1 MTSGNNAEIKDVAA
15 RHGFSE
21 GAARAL
27 LDAMESSRGAM
38 AQFSH
43 PELGGLV
50 QWSRG
55 GMLMIGDMFN
65 NGLKARLSALADELA
80 RSFGADAE
88 TREPE
93 AGLPPMRF
101 ETAARW
107 WPEELGE
114 PASAGAQNG
123 IRYAVFPDK
132 KRLAVERD
140 GRLSIR
146 DTGENQISG
155 VSQSQ
160 GAGSS
165 LRFSGD
171 RGTVDLSALPEV

>member
-1 MTSGNNAEIKDVAA
+1 MTSGRGEDVGDLAA

-21 GAARAL
+21 SAARAL
-27 LDAMESSRGAM
+27 LDAMQSSHGAM

-43 PELGGLV
+43 PELGGMG

-65 NGLKARLSALADELA
+65 NDLKARVGALAGELA
-80 RSFGADAE
+80 RSFGTEADP
-88 TREPE
+88 REPE
-93 AGLPPMRF
+93 SGLPPMHV
-101 ETAARW
+101 EKAARW

-123 IRYAVFPDK
+123 IRYAVFPDE

-140 GRLSIR
+140 GRLSVR
-146 DTGENQISG
+146 DTGDISISG

-160 GAGSS
+160 GASFS
-165 LRFSGD
+165 LRLSGD
-171 RGTVDLSALPEV
+171 RGTVDLADLPEV